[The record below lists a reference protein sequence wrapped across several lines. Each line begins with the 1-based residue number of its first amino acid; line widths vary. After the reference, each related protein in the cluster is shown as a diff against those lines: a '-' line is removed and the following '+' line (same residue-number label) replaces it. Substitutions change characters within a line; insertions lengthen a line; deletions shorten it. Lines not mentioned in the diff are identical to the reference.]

1 MKSKSQLEASGIRMR
16 KLFSSGIV
24 IYMVVWVMC
33 VPIAGAAA
41 ANGKK
46 HFKEGIHYAQ
56 ARRWDKAA
64 ERLALAVAEEP
75 SNIEYQLHL
84 QSALVNAA
92 IMYVD
97 LGDRL
102 AAGKDYNAAYRAY
115 QQAYA
120 FDAANVNTLVKM
132 RHMLEAQGTTSPL
145 PSAEIPAQRFD
156 TPATTVPTSS
166 GGEPAPDTAQTQ
178 KPLASFR
185 RDKRTDVIFQ
195 NANLL
200 GAIVQIAQS
209 MHLNVA
215 FEQQA
220 ELTIKSR
227 PLNVELR
234 DVTVPEAL
242 EIILQ
247 TNNLMYS
254 QVGRRTIVI
263 TMDSPQNRMR
273 LEQMAMRKFF
283 IKNAD
288 INDLKSTIAG
298 TIGTKQILAS
308 KQLNVLVVRDSKA
321 NLDLIGSMIDSLD
334 KSKAEVLIDISLYEV
349 SQNDLLQL
357 GNQFLA
363 TGTATSGPSLSSDG
377 GVGQQRGLVGTAVR
391 TLKGPLSFG
400 LGLPTSTLSFFQDRG
415 KAKLLAFTQVHV
427 LDNEQHQVRIGQR
440 VPVKTGS
447 SAVLSLGSTSTAT
460 TNPATG
466 TPTTPTSSGLGTV
479 DNIQYENV
487 GLNIDMQPQVF
498 DDEVQVKMKIESS
511 SVDRSTGDLTP
522 SFNQRTMSS
531 VARIRDGQTT
541 MIAAISRTE
550 DSRQVKGLPFFGSI
564 PILGRLFSTPA
575 TSNQQN
581 HVVITVTPHILRRAD
596 IREEDRLTKDAGRG
610 ADSSQQLTLQEIINR
625 ADEDD
630 ERQNRAVALEAGHE
644 KDAMPRLSESKPAE
658 KEPSTRGAT
667 GIDPGG
673 IVKNSPAPAIPG
685 PTVRPAKS
693 IP

>member
-1 MKSKSQLEASGIRMR
+1 MR

-24 IYMVVWVMC
+24 ISMLIWVVC
-33 VPIAGAAA
+33 APITGDAAT
-41 ANGKK
+41 NGKK
-46 HFKEGIHYAQ
+46 YFKQGIQYAE
-56 ARRWDKAA
+56 AKRWDKAA
-64 ERLALAVAEEP
+64 ERLALAVSEEP
-75 SNIEYQLHL
+75 SNIEYQLHHRR
-84 QSALVNAA
+84 ALVNAGL
-92 IMYVD
+92 MYVE

-102 AAGKDYNAAYRAY
+102 ASERDYNAAYRAY

-132 RHMLEAQGTTSPL
+132 RHMLEAQGATIPSPAAGT
-145 PSAEIPAQRFD
+145 PSRPSDPSGAAGF
-156 TPATTVPTSS
+156 TVPVSS
-166 GGEPAPDTAQTQ
+166 AVEPAAGAAETQ
-178 KPLASFR
+178 KSIASSR
-185 RDKRTDVIFQ
+185 KGKRTDVIFQ
-195 NANLL
+195 NGNLL
-200 GAIVQIAQS
+200 SAIVQIAQS

-215 FEQQA
+215 FDQQV
-220 ELTIKSR
+220 ELTLKNR
-227 PLNVELR
+227 TLNIELR
-234 DVTVPEAL
+234 DLSVSEAL

-247 TNNLMYS
+247 TNNLVYS
-254 QVGRRTIVI
+254 QVGRRTVVI

-273 LEQMAMRKFF
+273 LEQMGMRMFF

-288 INDLKSTIAG
+288 VNDLKATIAA
-298 TIGTKQILAS
+298 TVGTKQITAS
-308 KQLNVLVVRDSKA
+308 KQQNTLVVRDSKA
-321 NLDLIGSMIDSLD
+321 NLDLIGAMIASLD

-363 TGTATSGPSLSSDG
+363 TGTATSGPSLSADG
-377 GVGQQRGLVGTAVR
+377 GIGQQSRLVGSAVR

-400 LGLPTSTLSFFQDRG
+400 LGLPTSSLSFFQDKG

-447 SAVLSLGSTSTAT
+447 SPVLSLGSTSTT
-460 TNPATG
+460 
-466 TPTTPTSSGLGTV
+466 TTPVSTTTPISNGFGTV

-487 GLNIDMQPQVF
+487 GLNIDMQPLVF

-550 DSRQVKGLPFFGSI
+550 DSRQVKGMPFFGMI
-564 PILGRLFSTPA
+564 PVFGRLFSTPT
-575 TSNQQN
+575 TSSQQS

-596 IREEDRLTKDAGRG
+596 IREEDHLTKDAGRG
-610 ADSSQQLTLQEIINR
+610 ADATQQLTLQEIINR

-630 ERQNRAVALEAGHE
+630 GRQNRAALDAEQE
-644 KDAMPRLSESKPAE
+644 KNAMPKPSESKPVE
-658 KEPSTRGAT
+658 KEPSTQGAAGT
-667 GIDPGG
+667 DAGG
-673 IVKNSPAPAIPG
+673 IVKTSPGPVTPSPA
-685 PTVRPAKS
+685 VRSAKLF
-693 IP
+693 P